1 MPMHRRLV
9 VAGVVAAVITA
20 APAVPVAA
28 DPQLPSQTEVDD
40 ARRAEESAA
49 AAVTAIEEQL
59 VAVAARLDDVQ
70 IAAARAVEAH
80 NGAVLALTEAEQA
93 EQTASAEAVFAA
105 SEADGAHVELG
116 RLAAASYRNGGQLT
130 HLAFILEADDD
141 EQFFDGAAMLRS
153 VTTTQHSI
161 FERWEQESERAR
173 TAADRAAR
181 ALDERRAAETAA
193 QHAFETAARAVADQE
208 AALTAAE
215 SDRSSLITALA
226 DARGT
231 TVALERERQAG
242 LEAEQVAERERAVL
256 LDAEHAVE
264 AEPNAVPATADA
276 PSEPVVDPP
285 AVGPSGPEPAEPP
298 RALAAAQPPPPP
310 APPAPAPPAPAPPA
324 PAPTAHAP
332 PAPPPPSASAA
343 QRAIDYAR
351 AQLGKPYRWGAAG
364 PDAFDCSG
372 LTMRAW
378 QRGGTSLPHW
388 SVAQARAVTRVSYAN
403 LRPGDLVFW
412 SDNGQA
418 SGTYHVGLYIGG
430 GRMIHAPRPGKVVE
444 IQSVFYWITPSF
456 FGHV

>member
-1 MPMHRRLV
+1 MPMRRRLV

-20 APAVPVAA
+20 VPAVHVAA
-28 DPQLPSQTEVDD
+28 DPQLPSQNEVDD
-40 ARRAEESAA
+40 ARRAEELAA

-59 VAVAARLDDVQ
+59 VAVAARLDDLQ

-80 NGAVLALTEAEQA
+80 NGAVLALTVAEQA
-93 EQTASAEAVFAA
+93 EHAASAEVVIAA
-105 SEADGAHVELG
+105 SEADEAHVELG

-130 HLAFILEADDD
+130 HLAFILEADDDD

-193 QHAFETAARAVADQE
+193 QHAFEAAARAVADQE

-215 SDRSSLITALA
+215 SDRSSLIAALA

-242 LEAEQVAERERAVL
+242 LEAEQVAERERAAL
-256 LDAEHAVE
+256 LEAEHAVE

-276 PSEPVVDPP
+276 PSDPVVDPP
-285 AVGPSGPEPAEPP
+285 AVGTSGPEPAEPP
-298 RALAAAQPPPPP
+298 RPPAAAQPPPPP
-310 APPAPAPPAPAPPA
+310 APSSSAPPAPALAPPA
-324 PAPTAHAP
+324 PT
-332 PAPPPPSASAA
+332 APPPPSASAA

-351 AQLGKPYRWGAAG
+351 SQLGKPYRWGAAG

-444 IQSVFYWITPSF
+444 IESVFYWITPSF
-456 FGHV
+456 YGRV

>member
-1 MPMHRRLV
+1 MPMRRRLV

-28 DPQLPSQTEVDD
+28 DPQLPSQNEVDD

-173 TAADRAAR
+173 TAADRAER

-242 LEAEQVAERERAVL
+242 LEAEQVAERERAAL

-298 RALAAAQPPPPP
+298 RALAAAQPPPAPSSSAPP
-310 APPAPAPPAPAPPA
+310 APPAPAPAPP
-324 PAPTAHAP
+324 PPTAPH
-332 PAPPPPSASAA
+332 PPSASAA